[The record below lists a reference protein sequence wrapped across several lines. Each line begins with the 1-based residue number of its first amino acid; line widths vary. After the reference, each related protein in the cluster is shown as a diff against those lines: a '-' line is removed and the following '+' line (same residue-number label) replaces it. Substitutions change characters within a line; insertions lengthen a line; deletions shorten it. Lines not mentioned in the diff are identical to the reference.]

1 MKVDA
6 NGNPIVEDDNTQPED
21 KKGGEDKPETKPEAK
36 PEEKKAPA
44 VKDDEP
50 QMPGR
55 TDDPEKKP
63 EDDAEAKKA
72 ALKAEILKEL
82 GISEDQVEKLKK
94 ISGVVF
100 GKEEKKDEKSSDEK
114 FADLEKRTELAE
126 LKADLMQYGVASKY
140 IDDAVVLVAARKNK
154 DSQFTLKDSI
164 SEFKSKY
171 PEWFQLDNGKKFTGT
186 GSSVKGKSSGADNK
200 DDKGL
205 GARLAALKKPSTGKK
220 SSYWGSR

>member
-21 KKGGEDKPETKPEAK
+21 KKGGEEKPETK
-36 PEEKKAPA
+36 PEEKKAPV

-55 TDDPEKKP
+55 TDDPEEKP

-100 GKEEKKDEKSSDEK
+100 GKEDKKDEKSSDEK
-114 FADLEKRTELAE
+114 LADLEKRTELAE

-171 PEWFQLDNGKKFTGT
+171 PEWFQLENGKKFTGT

-200 DDKGL
+200 DEKGL

>member
-36 PEEKKAPA
+36 PEVKAPA
-44 VKDDEP
+44 TKDDEP

-55 TDDPEKKP
+55 TDDPENKP

-72 ALKAEILKEL
+72 AMKAEILKEL

-100 GKEEKKDEKSSDEK
+100 GKEEKKDEKSADDK
-114 FADLEKRTELAE
+114 LADLEKRTELAE

-171 PEWFQLDNGKKFTGT
+171 PEWFLSENGKKFTGT

-200 DDKGL
+200 DEKGL

-220 SSYWGSR
+220 SSYWGNR